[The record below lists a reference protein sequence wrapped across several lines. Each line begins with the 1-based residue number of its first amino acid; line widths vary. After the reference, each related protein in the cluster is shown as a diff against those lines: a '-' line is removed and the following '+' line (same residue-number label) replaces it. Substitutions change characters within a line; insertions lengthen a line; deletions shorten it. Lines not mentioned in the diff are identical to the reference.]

1 MLVLKI
7 LKPLMNLNLNLN
19 LKEFDEFRLLLRELL
34 LMLGDDPPLN

>member
-7 LKPLMNLNLNLN
+7 LKPLMNLNLN